1 MNLKSEQRSEL
12 LNYKQQL
19 TESKMRFKV
28 IVDNL
33 VELKK
38 RISLECVRV
47 D

>member
-38 RISLECVRV
+38 RISLECARV